1 MNIMKTTLLM
11 TVLTVLL
18 VLVGGAL
25 GGNNGM
31 IFAFVFA
38 LAMNFGSYW
47 FSDKIVLAMYHA
59 HEITSE
65 QNPVIFEIVQDLTTR
80 ASLPMPRIYMIDSEQ
95 PNAFA
100 TGRDPQHAAVAVTD
114 GIMRLMPK
122 NEIRGV
128 IAHELAHVKHR
139 DILISSIAATIAG
152 AITMLANMAQWAMIF
167 GGFGGRSS
175 SDDDGRNPIAALVMI
190 IVAPIAA
197 MLVQMAISRSREYDA
212 DEGGAK
218 MSGDPMA
225 LANALRRLETAK
237 QEIPM
242 KATPATAHMFIINP
256 LSGKSFM
263 NMFSTHPPIEDR
275 IERLEEMAK
284 GKAIR

>member
-1 MNIMKTTLLM
+1 MNAVKTTLLM

-18 VLVGGAL
+18 VLVGGFI

-31 IFAFVFA
+31 IFAFLFA
-38 LAMNFGSYW
+38 VVMNFGSYW
-47 FSDKIVLAMYHA
+47 FSDKIVLAMYGA
-59 HEITSE
+59 KEITSD
-65 QNPVIFEIVQDLTTR
+65 QNPTIFEIVQDLTTR
-80 ASLPMPRIYMIDSEQ
+80 AGLPMPRIYTIQSEQ

-100 TGRDPQHAAVAVTD
+100 TGRDPQHAVVAVTD

-122 NEIRGV
+122 NELRGV
-128 IAHELAHVKHR
+128 IAHELAHVQHR

-152 AITMLANMAQWAMIF
+152 AITMLANIAQWAMIF
-167 GGFGGRSS
+167 GGFGGRGSN
-175 SDDDGRNPIAALVMI
+175 DDEGSNPIAALVMI

-218 MSGDPMA
+218 ISGDPMA

-237 QEIPM
+237 EKIPM

-256 LSGKSFM
+256 LSGKSFV

-275 IERLEEMAK
+275 IARLEDMAR
-284 GKAIR
+284 GKAIG

>member
-1 MNIMKTTLLM
+1 MNTLKTTLLM

-18 VLVGGAL
+18 VLVGKFI
-25 GGNNGM
+25 GGNGGM

-38 LAMNFGSYW
+38 IAMNLGSYW
-47 FSDKIVLAMYHA
+47 FSDKIVLAMYGA
-59 HEITSE
+59 KEITSE
-65 QNPVIFEIVQDLTTR
+65 QNPTIFEIVQDLTTR
-80 ASLPMPRIYMIDSEQ
+80 AGLPMPRIYMIQSEQ

-100 TGRDPQHAAVAVTD
+100 TGRDPQHAVVAVTD

-152 AITMLANMAQWAMIF
+152 AITMLANLAEWAMIF
-167 GGFGGRSS
+167 GGFGGGGS
-175 SDDDGRNPIAALVMI
+175 SDDERGNPIAALVMI
-190 IVAPIAA
+190 IVAPLAA

-212 DEGGAK
+212 DKGGSEI
-218 MSGDPMA
+218 SGDPMS
-225 LANALRRLETAK
+225 LAHALRRLENAK

-242 KATPATAHMFIINP
+242 KATPATAHMFIVNP
-256 LSGKSFM
+256 LSGKSLR

-275 IERLEEMAK
+275 IARLEEMAK
-284 GKAIR
+284 GKPIG

>member
-1 MNIMKTTLLM
+1 MNTVKTTMLM

-18 VLVGGAL
+18 VLVGNFI

-59 HEITSE
+59 KEITSE
-65 QNPVIFEIVQDLTTR
+65 QNPTIFEIVQDLTTR
-80 ASLPMPRIYMIDSEQ
+80 AGLPMPRVYMIDSDQ

-100 TGRDPQHAAVAVTD
+100 TGRDPQHAAVAVTT
-114 GIMRLMPK
+114 GIMQLMPK

-128 IAHELAHVKHR
+128 VAHELAHVKHR

-152 AITMLANMAQWAMIF
+152 AITMLANIAQWAMIF
-167 GGFGGRSS
+167 GGFGGRGS
-175 SDDDGRNPIAALVMI
+175 SDDEGGNPIAALVMI

-218 MSGDPMA
+218 ISGDPMA
-225 LANALRRLETAK
+225 LANALRRLEAVK
-237 QEIPM
+237 EEIPM

-256 LSGKSFM
+256 LSGKSLK

-275 IERLEEMAK
+275 IARLEEMAQ
-284 GKAIR
+284 GKPIR

>member
-1 MNIMKTTLLM
+1 MNTVKTTLLM

-18 VLVGGAL
+18 VLVGDFI

-31 IFAFVFA
+31 VFAFVFA

-47 FSDKIVLAMYHA
+47 FSDKIVLAMYRA
-59 HEITSE
+59 KEITTE
-65 QNPVIFEIVQDLTTR
+65 QNPTIFEIVQDLTTR
-80 ASLPMPRIYMIDSEQ
+80 AGLPMPRIYMIDSDQ

-100 TGRDPQHAAVAVTD
+100 TGRDPQHAAVAVTS

-122 NEIRGV
+122 NELRGV

-152 AITMLANMAQWAMIF
+152 AITMLANIAQWAMIF

-175 SDDDGRNPIAALVMI
+175 GDDEGGNPIAALVMI

-218 MSGDPMA
+218 ISGDPMA

-237 QEIPM
+237 EEIPM
-242 KATPATAHMFIINP
+242 KATPATAHMFIVNP
-256 LSGKSFM
+256 LSGRSLK

-275 IERLEEMAK
+275 IARLEEMAR
-284 GKAIR
+284 GKAIG

>member
-1 MNIMKTTLLM
+1 MNAVKTTLLM

-18 VLVGGAL
+18 ILVGSL
-25 GGNNGM
+25 IGGNNGM

-38 LAMNFGSYW
+38 MVINFGSYW
-47 FSDKIVLAMYHA
+47 FSDKIVLAMYRA
-59 HEITSE
+59 KEITRD
-65 QNPVIFEIVQDLTTR
+65 QNPTIFDIVQDLTMR
-80 ASLPMPRIYMIDSEQ
+80 AGLPMPRIYMIQSDQ

-100 TGRDPQHAAVAVTD
+100 TGRDPQHAAVAVTE

-139 DILISSIAATIAG
+139 DILISSVAATIAG

-167 GGFGGRSS
+167 GGYGGRSS
-175 SDDDGRNPIAALVMI
+175 RDDEGNGGLGALVMI

-218 MSGDPMA
+218 ISGDPMA
-225 LANALRRLETAK
+225 LANALRRLEAAK
-237 QEIPM
+237 NEIPM
-242 KATPATAHMFIINP
+242 KATPATAHMFIVNP
-256 LSGKSFM
+256 LTGKSFM
-263 NMFSTHPPIEDR
+263 NMFSTHPPTEDR
-275 IERLEEMAK
+275 IARLEDMAK
-284 GKAIR
+284 GKAIG